1 MKHYYKIYAK
11 KADGG
16 TFFLGEESANNEM
29 DAKRQMAENQGQ
41 SLNDFIDDICNGDI
55 VGLSAKKEACL
66 CTECTKK

>member
-16 TFFLGEESANNEM
+16 TFFLGEEYANNEM

-41 SLNDFIDDICNGDI
+41 SLNAFIDDIRKGDI
-55 VGLSAKKEACL
+55 VGLSVKKEACL
-66 CTECTKK
+66 CVDCIK